1 MSNPDDR
8 QTVQAA
14 AKIIT
19 DAMLQAGMDPAVA
32 IDHPVVRG
40 IVERWLRGQWTQD
53 EVIDACHDLLMVY
66 PQLRR
71 GMA

>member
-32 IDHPVVRG
+32 IDHPSSAASSNAG
-40 IVERWLRGQWTQD
+40 CEGSG
-53 EVIDACHDLLMVY
+53 
-66 PQLRR
+66 RR
-71 GMA
+71 TKSSTPATIC

>member
-40 IVERWLRGQWTQD
+40 IVERWLRGQWTQE
-53 EVIDACHDLLMVY
+53 EVIGACRDLLMVY